1 MANRQHV
8 FKIVHRL
15 YNYIVD
21 CHILHMSLYD
31 VRGVCDIELNL
42 DLAHSGGL
50 DPPAWLLGGF
60 DLTCNASSSYH
71 HS

>member
-1 MANRQHV
+1 
-8 FKIVHRL
+8 
-15 YNYIVD
+15 
-21 CHILHMSLYD
+21 MSLYD

-60 DLTCNASSSYH
+60 DLTYNSSSSYH